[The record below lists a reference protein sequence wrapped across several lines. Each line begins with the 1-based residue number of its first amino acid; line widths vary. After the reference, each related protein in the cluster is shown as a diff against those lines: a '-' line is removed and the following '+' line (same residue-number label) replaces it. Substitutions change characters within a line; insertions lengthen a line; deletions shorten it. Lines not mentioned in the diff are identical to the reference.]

1 MSGFIREARA
11 SDRGGRPG
19 VGTFTDRAGWDA
31 VQKLISLRPP
41 GSPGT
46 RHATSPH
53 IFRMNLA
60 ALVVP
65 GIITGVCVLVGL
77 MTLHEYCL
85 GEPDDA
91 RDGSDE
97 TVPRCFLTTD
107 DAARSLYAAK
117 FGESQ
122 EQQTTLSYAKFAAV
136 SFYGA
141 SLLTTLATLPHNNG
155 PLKLSLIL
163 YHTLICLWSTVYYTL
178 DFFHLIP
185 QVRSERDGMLEYS
198 AMRVIA
204 VWPVTSTLMIS
215 KVAILCIM
223 TRHVGEVHSPRVS
236 LLGFDDLDEDGPVK
250 IRGESMRGGL
260 HNTGESDG
268 PKMVAHR
275 QSAVDAEAENPDHG
289 ANGWLNTFDHIVA
302 KFTGRAEMSARL
314 SRELMEE
321 GGLMS
326 ASWDVWKA
334 SLVNNLMLL
343 AGAFGLISNMYWV
356 RVLSITVS
364 CLLFIALMHSF
375 RTLFQFVVRRVQH
388 PQDRRSLQV
397 LETLTYVTWTLF
409 PIIQIARDAGY
420 IDTAA
425 QFLMMTA
432 ADIVA
437 KMMYSINL
445 IFSNFWLM
453 NNADGLMRLDEA
465 LFTDALE
472 LSRYSQLAATT
483 LEKAKREAESVS
495 ALHRAFVANIS
506 HELRTPLNSI
516 IAFNSLLLED
526 DTLTEP
532 QREFVS
538 SAIVSAEALLG
549 IIGQIL
555 DFAKLESTSGMHQ
568 ELVIESFDI
577 NEMVNELVDIVGHQ
591 ANKNQVELVLDVAP
605 ELDGLNVRGDKFR
618 LRQALINVINN
629 SIKFTREG
637 GEVRLRVTVLPDHDP
652 VARRISRT
660 SYDDIARGV
669 GRGKSWTMGI
679 ALDQHQEEVDEGTN
693 HGAEKEV
700 IENDFLAPH
709 APRVVVAFEV
719 CDNGIGIARDKL
731 KLIFMPFGQASVSS
745 TREYGGTGLGLAIT
759 NNIVQSVGGTITCS
773 SELEKGTTMVLSVP
787 LEVRNKVD
795 AARLRQLDPET
806 RVLSV
811 IAKHSL
817 ANAIGHAATCAGA
830 ATHVYIEAGARF
842 PHTEHQRK
850 LWSAEVATAI
860 FRAQSRSEGCAI
872 IVMEECFLA
881 PLWTEWCR
889 MFRDAPSMPNM
900 PPIVLI
906 VGKKMQ
912 VKDIL
917 SKEKKLR
924 QNSRGSGGLR
934 QSSFGGFSGIGD
946 SETDLSTLERREE
959 GWRALISS
967 VVQLIRPVKPT
978 LLREALK
985 SAEVMLHQE
994 QARAAANLGQP
1005 PSPIAPLHV
1014 PAAVAAAPEAR
1025 QASRR
1030 NAPARNQPTDNP
1042 RRDALV
1048 SPCRVTRSAS
1058 KRLAT
1063 SNARDDGADEPAGE
1077 APVNS
1082 GLRRRSSVRLRAGND
1097 GVPARGIDPLVP
1109 RLPERGWIQPRGNPN
1124 PNPNPSAPVRAA
1136 AAAARPA
1143 ASQQSGGSI
1152 SSFVTAADELVF
1164 RHGGHVLIVEDN
1176 LMNQKVAK
1184 VVVKHCGM
1192 TADVANNGAEAVE
1205 IMKGGG
1211 LYDVILMDIQMP
1223 VMDGLEATQ
1232 RIREMEAT
1240 GTIAKGNYIVATSAN
1255 ATAEN
1260 HREGYEAGMDEYITK
1275 PIYPSKLKEL
1285 LAKPKR
1291 MQTVLEFDDGAD
1303 GDAEVTSLIGR
1314 NGSG

>member
-1 MSGFIREARA
+1 
-11 SDRGGRPG
+11 
-19 VGTFTDRAGWDA
+19 
-31 VQKLISLRPP
+31 
-41 GSPGT
+41 
-46 RHATSPH
+46 
-53 IFRMNLA
+53 
-60 ALVVP
+60 
-65 GIITGVCVLVGL
+65 
-77 MTLHEYCL
+77 
-85 GEPDDA
+85 
-91 RDGSDE
+91 
-97 TVPRCFLTTD
+97 
-107 DAARSLYAAK
+107 
-117 FGESQ
+117 
-122 EQQTTLSYAKFAAV
+122 
-136 SFYGA
+136 
-141 SLLTTLATLPHNNG
+141 
-155 PLKLSLIL
+155 
-163 YHTLICLWSTVYYTL
+163 
-178 DFFHLIP
+178 
-185 QVRSERDGMLEYS
+185 
-198 AMRVIA
+198 
-204 VWPVTSTLMIS
+204 
-215 KVAILCIM
+215 
-223 TRHVGEVHSPRVS
+223 
-236 LLGFDDLDEDGPVK
+236 
-250 IRGESMRGGL
+250 
-260 HNTGESDG
+260 
-268 PKMVAHR
+268 
-275 QSAVDAEAENPDHG
+275 
-289 ANGWLNTFDHIVA
+289 
-302 KFTGRAEMSARL
+302 
-314 SRELMEE
+314 
-321 GGLMS
+321 
-326 ASWDVWKA
+326 
-334 SLVNNLMLL
+334 
-343 AGAFGLISNMYWV
+343 
-356 RVLSITVS
+356 
-364 CLLFIALMHSF
+364 
-375 RTLFQFVVRRVQH
+375 
-388 PQDRRSLQV
+388 
-397 LETLTYVTWTLF
+397 
-409 PIIQIARDAGY
+409 
-420 IDTAA
+420 
-425 QFLMMTA
+425 
-432 ADIVA
+432 
-437 KMMYSINL
+437 
-445 IFSNFWLM
+445 
-453 NNADGLMRLDEA
+453 
-465 LFTDALE
+465 
-472 LSRYSQLAATT
+472 
-483 LEKAKREAESVS
+483 
-495 ALHRAFVANIS
+495 
-506 HELRTPLNSI
+506 
-516 IAFNSLLLED
+516 
-526 DTLTEP
+526 
-532 QREFVS
+532 
-538 SAIVSAEALLG
+538 
-549 IIGQIL
+549 
-555 DFAKLESTSGMHQ
+555 
-568 ELVIESFDI
+568 
-577 NEMVNELVDIVGHQ
+577 
-591 ANKNQVELVLDVAP
+591 
-605 ELDGLNVRGDKFR
+605 
-618 LRQALINVINN
+618 
-629 SIKFTREG
+629 
-637 GEVRLRVTVLPDHDP
+637 
-652 VARRISRT
+652 
-660 SYDDIARGV
+660 
-669 GRGKSWTMGI
+669 
-679 ALDQHQEEVDEGTN
+679 
-693 HGAEKEV
+693 
-700 IENDFLAPH
+700 
-709 APRVVVAFEV
+709 
-719 CDNGIGIARDKL
+719 
-731 KLIFMPFGQASVSS
+731 
-745 TREYGGTGLGLAIT
+745 
-759 NNIVQSVGGTITCS
+759 
-773 SELEKGTTMVLSVP
+773 
-787 LEVRNKVD
+787 
-795 AARLRQLDPET
+795 
-806 RVLSV
+806 
-811 IAKHSL
+811 
-817 ANAIGHAATCAGA
+817 
-830 ATHVYIEAGARF
+830 
-842 PHTEHQRK
+842 
-850 LWSAEVATAI
+850 
-860 FRAQSRSEGCAI
+860 
-872 IVMEECFLA
+872 
-881 PLWTEWCR
+881 

-1063 SNARDDGADEPAGE
+1063 SNAGRDDGADEPAGE

>member
-1 MSGFIREARA
+1 
-11 SDRGGRPG
+11 
-19 VGTFTDRAGWDA
+19 
-31 VQKLISLRPP
+31 
-41 GSPGT
+41 
-46 RHATSPH
+46 
-53 IFRMNLA
+53 
-60 ALVVP
+60 
-65 GIITGVCVLVGL
+65 
-77 MTLHEYCL
+77 
-85 GEPDDA
+85 
-91 RDGSDE
+91 
-97 TVPRCFLTTD
+97 
-107 DAARSLYAAK
+107 
-117 FGESQ
+117 
-122 EQQTTLSYAKFAAV
+122 
-136 SFYGA
+136 
-141 SLLTTLATLPHNNG
+141 
-155 PLKLSLIL
+155 
-163 YHTLICLWSTVYYTL
+163 
-178 DFFHLIP
+178 
-185 QVRSERDGMLEYS
+185 
-198 AMRVIA
+198 
-204 VWPVTSTLMIS
+204 
-215 KVAILCIM
+215 
-223 TRHVGEVHSPRVS
+223 
-236 LLGFDDLDEDGPVK
+236 
-250 IRGESMRGGL
+250 
-260 HNTGESDG
+260 
-268 PKMVAHR
+268 MVAHR

-924 QNSRGSGGLR
+924 QNSRGAAVCG
-934 QSSFGGFSGIGD
+934 
-946 SETDLSTLERREE
+946 
-959 GWRALISS
+959 
-967 VVQLIRPVKPT
+967 
-978 LLREALK
+978 
-985 SAEVMLHQE
+985 
-994 QARAAANLGQP
+994 RAALEGSRASATARRISARSSAGRKGGAPSSRASFSSSARSSP
-1005 PSPIAPLHV
+1005 PY
-1014 PAAVAAAPEAR
+1014 
-1025 QASRR
+1025 
-1030 NAPARNQPTDNP
+1030 
-1042 RRDALV
+1042 
-1048 SPCRVTRSAS
+1048 SA
-1058 KRLAT
+1058 
-1063 SNARDDGADEPAGE
+1063 
-1077 APVNS
+1077 
-1082 GLRRRSSVRLRAGND
+1082 RRSN
-1097 GVPARGIDPLVP
+1097 PP
-1109 RLPERGWIQPRGNPN
+1109 R
-1124 PNPNPSAPVRAA
+1124 
-1136 AAAARPA
+1136 
-1143 ASQQSGGSI
+1143 
-1152 SSFVTAADELVF
+1152 
-1164 RHGGHVLIVEDN
+1164 
-1176 LMNQKVAK
+1176 
-1184 VVVKHCGM
+1184 
-1192 TADVANNGAEAVE
+1192 
-1205 IMKGGG
+1205 
-1211 LYDVILMDIQMP
+1211 
-1223 VMDGLEATQ
+1223 
-1232 RIREMEAT
+1232 
-1240 GTIAKGNYIVATSAN
+1240 
-1255 ATAEN
+1255 
-1260 HREGYEAGMDEYITK
+1260 
-1275 PIYPSKLKEL
+1275 
-1285 LAKPKR
+1285 
-1291 MQTVLEFDDGAD
+1291 
-1303 GDAEVTSLIGR
+1303 
-1314 NGSG
+1314 